1 MFVRRVLVLAL
12 AASTVACGRGAGLE
26 GEGQTAFA
34 STSEIM
40 DGIVIPYS
48 QAIFDAVAYENGQLT
63 RAPRND
69 DEWHRLYVQA
79 LAVAE
84 AGNLLM
90 IDGRAKDQREWIA
103 LAHEMSLKA
112 AAVAKG
118 ASLKNVDRVLEAGGE
133 LYETCTACHARYVT
147 Q

>member
-1 MFVRRVLVLAL
+1 VRRVLVLAL
-12 AASTVACGRGAGLE
+12 AASTIACGRGGDE
-26 GEGQTAFA
+26 GRAAVTAFA
-34 STSEIM
+34 TTAEIM

-48 QAIFDAVAYENGQLT
+48 QAIFDAVAYENAQLT

-90 IDGRAKDQREWIA
+90 IDGRAKDQRDWIE
-103 LAHEMSLKA
+103 LAHQMSLKA

-118 ASLKNVDRVLEAGGE
+118 ASLKNVDRVLDAGGE
-133 LYETCTACHARYVT
+133 LYETCTACHAKYVP

>member
-1 MFVRRVLVLAL
+1 MRPVLVLAL
-12 AASTVACGRGAGLE
+12 AACTVACGRAAAD
-26 GEGQTAFA
+26 GQSTTTAFA
-34 STSEIM
+34 STREIM
-40 DGIVIPYS
+40 DGIIIPYS

-84 AGNLLM
+84 AGNLLL
-90 IDGRAKDQREWIA
+90 IDGRAKDERDWVR

-118 ASLKNVDRVLEAGGE
+118 ARLKNVDRVLEAGGE
-133 LYETCTACHARYVT
+133 LYETCTACHAKYVT
-147 Q
+147 P

>member
-1 MFVRRVLVLAL
+1 MLVLAM
-12 AASTVACGRGAGLE
+12 AASTIACGRGADE
-26 GEGQTAFA
+26 GRAEMAAFA
-34 STSEIM
+34 TTAEIM

-48 QAIFDAVAYENGQLT
+48 QAIFDAVAYENAKLT

-90 IDGRAKDQREWIA
+90 IDGRAKDQRDWMA

-118 ASLKNVDRVLEAGGE
+118 ASSKDVDRVLEAGGE
-133 LYETCTACHARYVT
+133 LYETCTACHAKYVT

>member
-1 MFVRRVLVLAL
+1 VRRVLVLAM
-12 AASTVACGRGAGLE
+12 AASTIACGRGPAE
-26 GEGQTAFA
+26 GQSAQTAFA
-34 STSEIM
+34 STREIM

-48 QAIFDAVAYENGQLT
+48 QAIFDAVAYENAKLT

-90 IDGRAKDQREWIA
+90 IDGRAKDQRDWIE
-103 LAHEMSLKA
+103 LAHQMSLKA

-118 ASLKNVDRVLEAGGE
+118 ASLKDVDRVLEAGGE
-133 LYETCTACHARYVT
+133 LYETCTACHAKYVT

>member
-1 MFVRRVLVLAL
+1 MLVLAL
-12 AASTVACGRGAGLE
+12 AAFTVSCSRGAD
-26 GEGQTAFA
+26 EGQPAVTAFA
-34 STSEIM
+34 TTAEIM

-48 QAIFDAVAYENGQLT
+48 QAIFDAVAYENAQLT
-63 RAPRND
+63 RAPHND

-133 LYETCTACHARYVT
+133 LYETCTACHAKYVT

>member
-1 MFVRRVLVLAL
+1 MYRAIVVAV
-12 AASTVACGRGAGLE
+12 AASTIGCGRGPVDGQS
-26 GEGQTAFA
+26 GQTAFA
-34 STSEIM
+34 STREIM

-48 QAIFDAVAYENGQLT
+48 QAIFDAVAYENAKLT

-90 IDGRAKDQREWIA
+90 IDGRAKDQADWIA
-103 LAHEMSLKA
+103 LSHEMSLKA

-118 ASLKNVDRVLEAGGE
+118 ASLKEVDRVLEAGGE
-133 LYETCTACHARYVT
+133 LYETCTACHAKYVT

>member
-1 MFVRRVLVLAL
+1 VRRVLVLAL
-12 AASTVACGRGAGLE
+12 AASTIACGRGPGPVE
-26 GEGQTAFA
+26 GPSAQTAFA
-34 STSEIM
+34 STREIM

-48 QAIFDAVAYENGQLT
+48 QAIFDAVAYENAQLT

-90 IDGRAKDQREWIA
+90 IDGRAKDQRDWIE
-103 LAHEMSLKA
+103 LAHQMSLKA

-118 ASLKNVDRVLEAGGE
+118 ASLKDVDRVLDAGGE
-133 LYETCTACHARYVT
+133 LYETCTACHAKYVP

>member
-1 MFVRRVLVLAL
+1 M
-12 AASTVACGRGAGLE
+12 VACGRAADVGQ
-26 GEGQTAFA
+26 EGQLSFGT
-34 STSEIM
+34 TRDIM

-48 QAIFDAVAYENGQLT
+48 QAIFDAVAYENGKLT

-79 LAVAE
+79 VAVAE

-103 LAHEMSLKA
+103 LAHEMSIKA

-118 ASLKNVDRVLEAGGE
+118 ANLNNVDRVLEAGGE
-133 LYETCTACHARYVT
+133 LYETCTACHAKYVT

>member
-1 MFVRRVLVLAL
+1 MRRVLVLAL
-12 AASTVACGRGAGLE
+12 AASTIACGRGGDE
-26 GEGQTAFA
+26 GRSAVTAFA
-34 STSEIM
+34 TTAEIM

-48 QAIFDAVAYENGQLT
+48 QAIFDAVAYENAQLT

-90 IDGRAKDQREWIA
+90 IDGRAKDQRDWIE
-103 LAHEMSLKA
+103 LAHQMSLKA

-118 ASLKNVDRVLEAGGE
+118 ASLKDVDRVLDAGGE
-133 LYETCTACHARYVT
+133 LYETCTACHAKYVP

>member
-1 MFVRRVLVLAL
+1 MLALAL
-12 AASTVACGRGAGLE
+12 AASTITCSRGAVR
-26 GEGQTAFA
+26 GQSPVTTFATTA
-34 STSEIM
+34 EIM

-48 QAIFDAVAYENGQLT
+48 QAIFDAVAYENGTLI

-90 IDGRAKDQREWIA
+90 IDGRAKDQREWVA

-118 ASLKNVDRVLEAGGE
+118 ASVKNVDRVLDAGGE
-133 LYETCTACHARYVT
+133 LYETCTACHAKYVP

>member
-1 MFVRRVLVLAL
+1 MA
-12 AASTVACGRGAGLE
+12 
-26 GEGQTAFA
+26 AFA
-34 STSEIM
+34 STREIM

-48 QAIFDAVAYENGQLT
+48 QAIFDSVAYENGRLT
-63 RAPRND
+63 RAPQND
-69 DEWHRLYVQA
+69 DEWHRLFVRA

-103 LAHEMSLKA
+103 LAHEMSLTA

-133 LYETCTACHARYVT
+133 LYETCTACHAKYVP

>member
-1 MFVRRVLVLAL
+1 MRLVVVLAL
-12 AASTVACGRGAGLE
+12 AALTVACGRGANDPQAGL
-26 GEGQTAFA
+26 TVFA
-34 STSEIM
+34 STGEIM

-69 DEWHRLYVQA
+69 DEWHRLYVEA

-90 IDGRAKDQREWIA
+90 MDGRAKDGRDWVA

-118 ASLKNVDRVLEAGGE
+118 ADLKDVDRVLQAGGE
-133 LYETCTACHARYVT
+133 LYETCTACHAKYVAP
-147 Q
+147 

>member
-1 MFVRRVLVLAL
+1 VRGVLVLAM
-12 AASTVACGRGAGLE
+12 AASTIACGRGGDD
-26 GEGQTAFA
+26 GRSSVTAFA
-34 STSEIM
+34 TTSEIM

-48 QAIFDAVAYENGQLT
+48 QAIFDAVAYENAQLT

-90 IDGRAKDQREWIA
+90 IDGRAKDQRDWIA
-103 LAHEMSLKA
+103 LSHEMSLKA

-118 ASLKNVDRVLEAGGE
+118 ASLKDVDRVLEAGGE
-133 LYETCTACHARYVT
+133 LYETCTACHAKYVT

>member
-1 MFVRRVLVLAL
+1 M
-12 AASTVACGRGAGLE
+12 AAAVIACGRGADE
-26 GEGQTAFA
+26 GRSAVTAFA
-34 STSEIM
+34 TTAEIM
-40 DGIVIPYS
+40 DGIVIPFS
-48 QAIFDAVAYENGQLT
+48 QAIFDAVAYENAQLT

-133 LYETCTACHARYVT
+133 LYETCTACHAKYVT

>member
-1 MFVRRVLVLAL
+1 VLVLAL
-12 AASTVACGRGAGLE
+12 AASTIACSRGADDGRSAV
-26 GEGQTAFA
+26 TAFA
-34 STSEIM
+34 TTAEIM

-48 QAIFDAVAYENGQLT
+48 QAIFDAVAYENAQLT

-90 IDGRAKDQREWIA
+90 IDGRAKDQDEWIA

-133 LYETCTACHARYVT
+133 LYETCTACHAKYGP